1 MAPFRTVNTVL
12 IGFFL
17 FAAVHYLIMW
27 WFSRRERV
35 MLLFAA
41 TSLVGAILGTH
52 LVRLGSATTI
62 AEYQA
67 AFDART
73 TWGLI
78 GTTLTAWVI
87 SAVTG
92 VRAPRYLSFVTAL
105 LGIAWFT
112 NACGYSLAGPI
123 LALDYVEL
131 PWGETVAL
139 GRRAQRY
146 GIGVPIYLIVLSVH
160 FFGLYSG
167 TRLLRTDRV
176 GGALVL
182 AAVVAG
188 FAASSSGVAADLLRR
203 KIPYF
208 GGLSYAFWIV
218 LVSVLLAR
226 EYRRRTE
233 ALAESEKRYRTII
246 ANQTE
251 FVVRWLPDGTRTF
264 VNDSYCR
271 YFGVTEEQ
279 CVGTSFMALVAP
291 EFRQAVRDK
300 VSSLS
305 PENPV
310 AIDEHLSYDAAGNL
324 CWQEW
329 RCRGMFDGQGRLLE
343 LISTGRDVTERRIA
357 EEILRRNEERYRL
370 LTEQAR
376 LVLWEGDPQSLLFT
390 YVSESAA
397 ELIGEPPEK
406 WYLPNFWPE
415 HIHPDDRAEALESCR
430 VSTARREDHRFEY
443 RMLRADGG
451 VIWVED
457 IVKVIVD
464 PTTSVVSLRG
474 LLIDITSRKAADE
487 ELRESRERFRS
498 AFDSA
503 AVGMAI
509 VGLDGKFLKVNQA
522 LCEMM
527 GYAEKELLA
536 SDVESISHPED
547 LIADLELV
555 RRALAGEISQFDLE
569 KRYRHRDGRTVW
581 GWLSASLVRDAV
593 GNPLYF
599 VSQVQDLTERK
610 RLEEQLRHSQKME
623 AIGRLAGGIAHDFNN
638 IITVISTY
646 GGLLNERLPADDFNR
661 EAVRAVLDAAER
673 ATRLTRQILAFG
685 RRQMLQPTLVDLNRV
700 VCEAEPLLTRLLMNG
715 SRLVLSPASRP
726 CTVKIDRDQLEQVLI
741 NLAVNARDAM
751 PEGGELTIGVRIVEA
766 EEIAGPQVEERRAGP
781 YVELSVSD
789 TGMGI
794 DDETK
799 NRIFEP
805 FFTTK
810 PAGKGTGLG
819 LAVVYGI
826 VRQSDG
832 DIEVDSRVG
841 GGTTFRVRLPYA
853 HGSPEVARSEPPPRL
868 SGLGTVL
875 LVDDEEPIRTAVC
888 AVLEEAGYEVITAG
902 GGHEA
907 RGIIECDERIDVLLT
922 DLVMPGCDGRETAA
936 MVRSIRP
943 RLPIIIMSGR
953 HDQLAKLPAGIAD
966 AALEKPFTAADLSEA
981 VRRALSAS
989 SANVSR

>member
-17 FAAVHYLIMW
+17 FAAAHYLIMW

-35 MLLFAA
+35 MLLFSM
-41 TSLVGAILGTH
+41 TSLVGA
-52 LVRLGSATTI
+52 LVVAQISRVTGATTI

-78 GTTLTAWVI
+78 GTTLTGWMI
-87 SAVTG
+87 SSVTG
-92 VRAPRYLSFVTAL
+92 VRAQRYLWCVTLL
-105 LGIAWFT
+105 LGVAWFT
-112 NACGYSLAGPI
+112 NAFIYSLAGPV
-123 LALDYVEL
+123 LSLDFVEL
-131 PWGETVAL
+131 PWGETAAL
-139 GRRAQRY
+139 GTRARRY
-146 GIGVPIYLIVLSVH
+146 WIGVPIYGIVLSVH
-160 FFGLYSG
+160 CFGLYSG
-167 TRLLRTDRV
+167 ARLFRTDRA
-176 GGALVL
+176 GGALVM

-188 FAASSSGVAADLLRR
+188 FAASISGVAADLLKR

-233 ALAESEKRYRTII
+233 ALAASEERYRTII

-264 VNDSYCR
+264 VNESYCR

-279 CVGTSFMALVAP
+279 CVGTSFLPLVAP

-300 VSSLS
+300 VLALS

-310 AIDEHLSYDAAGNL
+310 AIDEHLSFDAAGNL

-329 RCRGMFDGQGRLLE
+329 RCRGVFDAQGRLLE
-343 LISTGRDVTERRIA
+343 LVSTGRDVTERRVA

-376 LVLWEGDPQSLLFT
+376 LVLWEGDPESLLFT

-397 ELIGEPPEK
+397 ELIGEPPAK
-406 WYLPNFWPE
+406 WYLPNFWAE
-415 HIHPDDRAEALESCR
+415 HIHPDDRAEALESCQT
-430 VSTARREDHRFEY
+430 STARREDHRFEY
-443 RMLRADGG
+443 RMLRADGS

-457 IVKVIVD
+457 IVKVIVN
-464 PTTSVVSLRG
+464 PTAGTVSLRG

-487 ELRESRERFRS
+487 ELRETRERFRS

-509 VGLDGKFLKVNQA
+509 VSIEGKFLKVNRA
-522 LCEMM
+522 VCDMLGHTEH
-527 GYAEKELLA
+527 ALLA
-536 SDVESISHPED
+536 LNVQAISYPED
-547 LIADLELV
+547 LEVELALV
-555 RRALAGEISQFDLE
+555 ARALAGEITRFDLE
-569 KRYRHRDGRTVW
+569 KRYRHCDGRVVW
-581 GWLSASLVRDAV
+581 GWLSVSLVRDAV
-593 GNPLYF
+593 GSPLYF

-610 RLEEQLRHSQKME
+610 RLEDQLRHSQKME

-638 IITVISTY
+638 IITVIATY
-646 GGLLNERLPADDFNR
+646 GNLLEERLPPDDFNR

-685 RRQMLQPTLVDLNRV
+685 RKQMLQPTLVDLNRV
-700 VCEAEPLLTRLLMNG
+700 VLEAEPLLTRLLLNG
-715 SRLVLSPASRP
+715 ARLRLVPASKP
-726 CTVKIDRDQLEQVLI
+726 CTTKIDRDQLEQVLI

-751 PEGGELTIGVRIVEA
+751 PEGGELTIGVRIVPTD
-766 EEIAGPQVEERRAGP
+766 EIAGTQSEESGAGP

-832 DIEVDSRVG
+832 HIDVESRVR
-841 GGTTFRVRLPYA
+841 GGTTFRVRLPYTD
-853 HGSPEVARSEPPPRL
+853 GSPDAAPSRTPLRPP
-868 SGLGTVL
+868 GLGTVL

-888 AVLEEAGYEVITAG
+888 AVLEEAGYKVITAG

-907 RGIIECDERIDVLLT
+907 RDVVEGDEEIDIVLT
-922 DLVMPGCDGRETAA
+922 DLVMPDFDGQEVAV
-936 MVRSIRP
+936 MVRSLRP
-943 RLPIIIMSGR
+943 QLPVVIMSGR
-953 HDQLAKLPAGIAD
+953 HDQLTKLPAGLAD
-966 AALEKPFTAADLSEA
+966 AALEKPFTTAELSEA
-981 VRRALSAS
+981 VRRALRAASAG
-989 SANVSR
+989 AGR

>member
-1 MAPFRTVNTVL
+1 MALFRTVNTVL

-17 FAAVHYLIMW
+17 FAAAHYLIMW
-27 WFSRRERV
+27 WSSRRERV
-35 MLLFAA
+35 LLLFSA
-41 TSLVGAILGTH
+41 TSLVGAILVTY
-52 LVRLGSATTI
+52 LVRIGAATSI
-62 AEYQA
+62 AEYQV

-78 GTTLTAWVI
+78 GTTLTAWLVA
-87 SAVTG
+87 AVTG
-92 VRAPRYLSFVTAL
+92 VRAPRFLWFVTL
-105 LGIAWFT
+105 FLGVAWVV
-112 NACGYSLAGPI
+112 NVCGYSLGGPI
-123 LALDYVEL
+123 LALDVVEF
-131 PWGETVAL
+131 PWGETVTL
-139 GRRAQRY
+139 GQRAKRY
-146 GIGVPIYLIVLSVH
+146 WLGVPIYLTVLSAQ

-167 TRLLRTDRV
+167 TRLFRVDRV
-176 GGALVL
+176 GGTLVL
-182 AAVVAG
+182 AAIVAG
-188 FAASSSGVAADLLRR
+188 FAASTTGVAADLFQR

-208 GGLSYAFWIV
+208 GGVSYAFWVV
-218 LVSVLLAR
+218 LVSVKLAR

-264 VNDSYCR
+264 VNESYCR
-271 YFGVTEEQ
+271 YFGVSEEQ
-279 CVGTSFMALVAP
+279 CVGTSFLPLVAP
-291 EFRQAVRDK
+291 EFRQAVLDK
-300 VSSLS
+300 VLSLTPDS
-305 PENPV
+305 PV
-310 AIDEHLSYDAAGNL
+310 AVDEHLSYDACGKL

-329 RCRGMFDGQGRLLE
+329 RCRGVFDALGNLTE
-343 LISTGRDVTERRIA
+343 LISTGRDVTERRLA

-376 LVLWEGDPQSLLFT
+376 LVLWEGDPEALLFT

-430 VSTARREDHRFEY
+430 LSTARREDHRFEY
-443 RMLRADGG
+443 RMIRADGG

-464 PTTSVVSLRG
+464 PVTGAVSLRG

-487 ELRESRERFRS
+487 ELRETRERFRS

-503 AVGMAI
+503 AVGMA
-509 VGLDGKFLKVNQA
+509 VVSLDGKFLKVNQA
-522 LCEMM
+522 GCEMF
-527 GYAEKELLA
+527 GYTEAELLA
-536 SDVESISHPED
+536 LDVQSISEPED
-547 LIADLELV
+547 LEIELAQV
-555 RRALAGEISQFDLE
+555 RSALAGEISQFDLE
-569 KRYRHRDGRTVW
+569 KRYRHRDGRVVW

-593 GNPLYF
+593 GKPLYF
-599 VSQVQDLTERK
+599 VSQVQDVTERK

-646 GGLLNERLPADDFNR
+646 GGLLQERLPADDFNR

-700 VCEAEPLLTRLLMNG
+700 VCEVEPLLTRLLLNG
-715 SRLVLSPASRP
+715 ARLRLMPASNP
-726 CTVKIDRDQLEQVLI
+726 CTAKIDRDQLEQVLV

-751 PEGGELTIGVRIVEA
+751 PDGGDLTIGVRIVAADEIGDLKS
-766 EEIAGPQVEERRAGP
+766 EELRAGP

-789 TGMGI
+789 TGTGI

-832 DIEVDSRVG
+832 HIDVESRVG
-841 GGTTFRVRLPYA
+841 GGTTFRVRLPYTD
-853 HGSPEVARSEPPPRL
+853 GSSVVVGNKTSPRL
-868 SGLGTVL
+868 PGLGTVL
-875 LVDDEEPIRTAVC
+875 LIDDEEPIRTAIRS
-888 AVLEEAGYEVITAG
+888 VLEEAGYQVITAG

-907 RGIIECDERIDVLLT
+907 REIVEREIRIDVVLT
-922 DLVMPGCDGRETAA
+922 DLVMPDCNGQEVAA

-943 RLPIIIMSGR
+943 RLPVVIMSGR
-953 HDQLAKLPAGIAD
+953 HDQLAKLPPGIAVG
-966 AALEKPFTAADLSEA
+966 ALEKPFTAAELSNA
-981 VRRALSAS
+981 VRRALAVSI
-989 SANVSR
+989 ANIDL